1 MQDWYIILIS
11 VLLSAFFSGMEIAY
25 LSSNKLKL
33 ELDKQSNSLRSNLLD
48 KIMQSPSRLIA
59 TLLVGN
65 NISLVVY
72 GVFMARALEPQIEV
86 HTQSPFLILLIQ
98 TLLSTLIILVSAE
111 FFPKAFFRLN
121 PNRFLKMG
129 ILPLS
134 FFYFLLT
141 PLVLVTLYLSK
152 RGLKIIGISLV
163 EDSPLFG
170 KIDLEE
176 YLSLHINNKEDKNLD
191 LEVQILHNALD
202 FSNIKVRECMIPRT
216 DIVAIE
222 ITKPVEELMAIFIE
236 TKLSKVLIYKE
247 NIDQIIGYTHS
258 NEMFNSPKDIKSI
271 LIPIPFV
278 PESMLAIDLL
288 ELFIKKRKGIAVV
301 VDEFGG
307 TSGMLTVEDVV
318 EEILGEIEDEHDHEN
333 ELEKQL
339 NEHRF
344 LFSARLEI
352 DYLNDKYDF
361 DLPKSEEYETL
372 AGMLINDLEEIPEKG
387 THIEIGN
394 YRIIIEKVSNH
405 KIDEIILEKGSF

>member
-1 MQDWYIILIS
+1 MIF
-11 VLLSAFFSGMEIAY
+11 SAFFSGMEIAY
-25 LSSNKLKL
+25 LSSNKLKI
-33 ELDKQSNSLRSNLLD
+33 ELDKQSNSLTANLLQ

-72 GVFMARALEPQIEV
+72 GIFMAQLLEPSIELY
-86 HTQSPFLILLIQ
+86 TQSPFLILFFQ
-98 TLLSTLIILVSAE
+98 TFFSTLIILVSAE

-121 PNRFLKMG
+121 PNGFLKVGM
-129 ILPLS
+129 IPLS
-134 FFYFLLT
+134 FFYYLLT
-141 PLVLVTLYLSK
+141 PVVLITLYLSK
-152 RGLKIIGISLV
+152 KGLNILGISLV
-163 EDSPLFG
+163 EDSPLFS

-176 YLSLHINNKEDKNLD
+176 YLKLHLNNKEDKNLD

-202 FSNIKVRECMIPRT
+202 FSNIKVRECMLPRT

-222 ITKPVEELMAIFIE
+222 ISKPIEELMTIFVE

-258 NEMFNSPKDIKSI
+258 NDMFKSPKEIKSM

-339 NEHRF
+339 DEISYH
-344 LFSARLEI
+344 FSARLEI
-352 DYLNDKYDF
+352 DYLNDKYHF

-372 AGMLINDLEEIPEKG
+372 AGMLISDLEEIPEKG
-387 THIEIGN
+387 TEIEMGE
-394 YRIIIEKVSNH
+394 YKLKIEKVSNH
-405 KIDEIILEKGSF
+405 KIDEVILVKGS